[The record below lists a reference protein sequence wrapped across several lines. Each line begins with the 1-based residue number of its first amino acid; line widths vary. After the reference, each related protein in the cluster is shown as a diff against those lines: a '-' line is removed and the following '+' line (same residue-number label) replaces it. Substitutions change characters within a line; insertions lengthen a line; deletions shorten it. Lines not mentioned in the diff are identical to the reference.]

1 MCKTSL
7 LVARGAVMVA
17 LVSLSSGIVEAA
29 EADLAGRWLHPTCKP
44 LEITKTGPFIVLD
57 DGTLMMVDG
66 NRLATSADDGKTW
79 TPTSGAIHPGLR
91 MGGGGQP
98 GHLVRMRS
106 GVLVIVFLD
115 FTGYKFSW
123 DNAKGAPKDDCKLEM
138 YAIRSTDGGK
148 TWTDTQLL
156 LGGYNADFMGFIET
170 SKGWLVATVEHLCPE
185 LRRWVSCSFVS
196 TDEGKTWRQGNLI
209 DLGGHGHHDGAVEPM
224 VAELSDGRLLML
236 IRTNL
241 DRFWQAFSTDGGRY
255 WRRIEPTTLDA
266 SSSPGWLIR
275 TKSGKLA
282 LVYNRLNPEGRTVK
296 KRNHAGPAS
305 EFPASWHREE
315 LSLAFSSDDAKTWT
329 KPVVIARQPGG
340 VLCYPFML
348 ERRPGELW
356 ITTHG
361 HRGKGGKRVPP
372 LMVRV
377 MEEAF
382 LAGVGQ

>member
-1 MCKTSL
+1 MARPSRLAALSAIVITTL
-7 LVARGAVMVA
+7 LISPVLTR
-17 LVSLSSGIVEAA
+17 AA
-29 EADLAGRWLHPTCKP
+29 EQDLAGRWLHPVCKT
-44 LEITKTGPFIVLD
+44 LDMTKTGPFIVLD
-57 DGTLMMVDG
+57 DGKLMTVDG
-66 NRLATSADDGKTW
+66 KRLAVSADDGKTW
-79 TPTSGAIHPGLR
+79 TPISPEIDPGLR
-91 MGGGGQP
+91 MGGGGHP
-98 GHLVRMRS
+98 GQFLKTRS
-106 GVLVIVFLD
+106 GTIVIVFLD
-115 FTGYKFSW
+115 WTGYKFSW
-123 DNAKGAPKDDCKLEM
+123 DNAKGAPKPDCKMELF
-138 YAIRSTDGGK
+138 AIRSTDGGK
-148 TWTDTQLL
+148 TWTDKQRL

-170 SKGWLVATVEHLCPE
+170 SKGALVATVEHLSPE

-196 TDEGKTWRQGNLI
+196 TDDGKTWRQSNII

-224 VAELSDGRLLML
+224 VAELSDGRVLML

-315 LSLAFSSDDAKTWT
+315 LSLVFSSDDAKSWT
-329 KPVVIARQPGG
+329 TPVVIARQPGG

-377 MEEAF
+377 MEQEF
-382 LAGVGQ
+382 LAEVGQ